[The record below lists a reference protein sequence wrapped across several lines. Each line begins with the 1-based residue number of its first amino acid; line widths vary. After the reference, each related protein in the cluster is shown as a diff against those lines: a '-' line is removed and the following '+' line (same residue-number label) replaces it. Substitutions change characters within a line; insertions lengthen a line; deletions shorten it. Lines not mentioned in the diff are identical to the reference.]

1 MSDQLGFTLEY
12 ALSFIGVNYEWGGN
26 NAQGFDCSGYVCEI
40 LRPSGLIGN
49 KEDLTA
55 AAIHNKFKSKVVG
68 SPSLGCLVF
77 YGRDIRRITHV
88 AFMITEDIILEAGG
102 GGSSTIDAESADKA
116 NAFVRARPYNY
127 RTPVS
132 FINLFDSED

>member
-1 MSDQLGFTLEY
+1 M
-12 ALSFIGVNYEWGGN
+12 GGN

-88 AFMITEDIILEAGG
+88 AFMITEDIILEAGVEVQALLMLNPQIRLMLLFG
-102 GGSSTIDAESADKA
+102 LGHIITERQSPLLTYLI
-116 NAFVRARPYNY
+116 RR
-127 RTPVS
+127 
-132 FINLFDSED
+132 IN